1 MVVRKGIGAE
11 GANAI
16 WFFWL
21 VNGTANQEN
30 LRLGRLA
37 QLRASCILFNFSHG

>member
-11 GANAI
+11 GTNAMGL
-16 WFFWL
+16 FWL
-21 VNGTANQEN
+21 VKGTANQEK

-37 QLRASCILFNFSHG
+37 QLRASYILFNFSHG